1 MRRVLLCSGK
11 IAHELIGRRDELR
24 APVAVVRVE
33 QLYPWPAGA
42 APRHPRRLPNAQ
54 QVWWVQE
61 EPANM
66 GAWNFVHGRLHRLL
80 RDRHELKHLARPTT
94 PSPATGSL
102 TVHDREQ
109 EHLLAEAFADL
120 D

>member
-1 MRRVLLCSGK
+1 
-11 IAHELIGRRDELR
+11 
-24 APVAVVRVE
+24 
-33 QLYPWPAGA
+33 
-42 APRHPRRLPNAQ
+42 
-54 QVWWVQE
+54 
-61 EPANM
+61 M

-109 EHLLAEAFADL
+109 EHLLAEAFANL

>member
-1 MRRVLLCSGK
+1 MRRVLLCTGK
-11 IAHELIGRRDELR
+11 IGHELIGRRDELG

-33 QLYPWPAGA
+33 QLYPWPEEQILSILDGY
-42 APRHPRRLPNAQ
+42 PRPQ

-66 GAWNFVHGRLHRLL
+66 GAWNFVHGRLHKLL

-102 TVHDREQ
+102 TVHEREQ
-109 EHLLAEAFADL
+109 EHLLASAFADL